1 LDFKF
6 FVQRF
11 YEFIQSTKDASELQ
25 NFVEKLVT
33 SEFIK
38 EKEAKLQLLKNFTRC
53 FISLDSMEDE
63 IMLINIFSGILQKYF
78 LV

>member
-38 EKEAKLQLLKNFTRC
+38 EKEAKLQLVKNLTRC

-63 IMLINIFSGILQKYF
+63 IMLINILSGILQKYF